1 VSVIPRPTSLGR
13 RAPGPMVSPALRTP
27 RAPGETP
34 ANAPALA
41 DCRLEFGVSV
51 GGLSRSE
58 LAGELDARPARLRDP
73 ATIAIS
79 MRVLVRRDGGPDPES
94 SRHPV
99 RATVEITLEGTPL
112 GEASNS
118 FAVVGEL
125 RGMLTTCGRHRHL
138 DLADDAGPWLRCSVS
153 GTLDDLDGASAGP
166 RDIDSSYAWLRPIAD
181 WRIFGG
187 TASPRTVRWVDETPP
202 AILGSHDD
210 DGSHH
215 AAAGS

>member
-1 VSVIPRPTSLGR
+1 MSVIPRPTSLGR
-13 RAPGPMVSPALRTP
+13 RAAGPMMSPALRTP
-27 RAPGETP
+27 RGAGETP

-41 DCRLEFGVSV
+41 DCRLDFGVST

-79 MRVLVRRDGGPDPES
+79 VRVLVRRDGDPDPES

-153 GTLDDLDGASAGP
+153 GTPDDLAGGSAGP
-166 RDIDSSYAWLRPIAD
+166 RNIESSYAWLRPIAD

-187 TASPRTVRWVDETPP
+187 TASPRTVRWLDETPP